1 MSKIKICLFAIC
13 LIGLIPQPTECAT
26 ETIFATLT
34 NETPSNFYK
43 TPVLTSTDKWKLVLT
58 WSGAAVLSPTTPIV
72 KQWVNGVES
81 SYTLSGTSSGTGYY
95 IIEMTS
101 GINGYLVLTLDYDIF
116 VTVSSQLFIN
126 GVLVKSSTGVYYGN
140 KHVPINQIAIASAC
154 RLKIKINGITP
165 TPKIGVYL
173 TTVGAS
179 SPDFQSST
187 G

>member
-1 MSKIKICLFAIC
+1 MSKIQICLFAIC

-58 WSGAAVLSPTTPIV
+58 WSGTATITLSTA
-72 KQWVNGVES
+72 KKWVNGVDAGNYGS
-81 SYTLSGTSSGTGYY
+81 ITATTGTGYY
-95 IIEMTS
+95 IGEMTS
-101 GINGYLVLTLDYDIF
+101 GIDGYLVLHIDFSDF
-116 VTVSSQLFIN
+116 VTFSSQFFIN
-126 GVLVKSSTGVYYGN
+126 GVLVKSSTEIYYGN
-140 KHVPINQIAIASAC
+140 KHVPINQITINSAC
-154 RLKIKINGITP
+154 RLKIKVNGITP

-173 TTVGAS
+173 TTVGS
-179 SPDFQSST
+179 SNPDFQSST

>member
-1 MSKIKICLFAIC
+1 MSKIQICLFGIC

-58 WSGAAVLSPTTPIV
+58 WPGAITISWSTAV
-72 KQWVNGVES
+72 KWVNGVNAG
-81 SYTLSGTSSGTGYY
+81 SYSISGTSGTGYY

-101 GINGYLVLTLDYDIF
+101 GIDGYLVLHIDFSDFATF
-116 VTVSSQLFIN
+116 SSQFFIN
-126 GVLVKSSTGVYYGN
+126 GVLVKSSTEIYYGD
-140 KHVPINQIAIASAC
+140 KHVPINQITINSAC
-154 RLKIKINGITP
+154 RLKIKVNGITP

-173 TTVGAS
+173 TTVGS
-179 SPDFQSST
+179 SNPDFQSST